1 MITYKSVYPRISEEQ
16 LYYNWS
22 KADSTEAPL
31 RVAVGKRGIGKT
43 FGPIKKSVLAFLEKG
58 HKFIYVLENKVQIAT
73 LTQDK
78 GSKFWQALKEYAIDK
93 PNTHKGILYKALIE
107 GDSSVDEDEFSLDNT
122 AEVDIKGGAIRI
134 NGVVCGYIVA
144 WDDFANLKRN
154 NFSRD
159 FKYIIIDEFM
169 PEIVD
174 INSYKIKRKI
184 VSLVQSI
191 ARTRDVIIYMMSNSL
206 RRTDIILEK
215 LLCADIKIGEARIL
229 KDNYGVLAYVEYID
243 SSQYKKLNKIQDSS
257 IASRLAVLFD
267 EDNLDKN
274 IFRDDLKENE
284 IISDIPNNN
293 LLCCLHGKLEAVRI
307 GLSKSK
313 DEIYITEDYG
323 SNTRK
328 RYCINRKYITPK
340 VIYAPE
346 FKEYLERC
354 YSKGICK
361 FSSAKIKMMFLV
373 NLELNLEQI

>member
-1 MITYKSVYPRISEEQ
+1 MITYRSLYPRISPEQ
-16 LYYNWS
+16 LYYNWT

-31 RVAVGKRGIGKT
+31 RVAVGKRGIGKS

-58 HKFIYVLENKVQIAT
+58 HKFTYVVENKVQIAT

-78 GSKFWQALKEYAIDK
+78 GSKFWQGLKEYAIDNPK
-93 PNTHKGILYKALIE
+93 THKGILYKALIE
-107 GDSSVDEDEFSLDNT
+107 GDSSVDEDEFNLDNT
-122 AEVDIKGGAIRI
+122 ADIKGGTIRI
-134 NGVVCGYIVA
+134 NGHVCGYIVA

-215 LLCADIKIGEARIL
+215 LLSADIKIGEARIL

-293 LLCCLHGKLEAVRI
+293 LLCCLHGKFEAVRI

-373 NLELNLEQI
+373 NLELNLEAI